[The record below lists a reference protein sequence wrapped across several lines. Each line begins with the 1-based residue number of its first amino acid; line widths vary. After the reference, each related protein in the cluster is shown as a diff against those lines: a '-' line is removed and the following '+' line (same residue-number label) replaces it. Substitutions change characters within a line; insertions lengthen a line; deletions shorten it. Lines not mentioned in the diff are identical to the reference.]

1 MMLEAVLTDSD
12 FSDGKLSELT
22 PCRLVLAHA
31 ILSDDGRSA
40 AQTLFEIAL
49 RVAQDFPE
57 LHVGVLNCL
66 DYPELAERLPVY
78 VSEFGTQFAALIFI
92 PDGDPHFTAA
102 VYEEDAESFYFWVL
116 GILLARYRPAT
127 TREEIIVRVAYD
139 LMHEPVPDFMGER
152 WDDVELRK
160 NAINAARDALAPL
173 LGDARNHAHQSKQTP
188 RAQPTDTCT
197 IGSVRAR
204 AKPAGTG
211 NMLTNAATARS

>member
-1 MMLEAVLTDSD
+1 MMVGAVLTNSD
-12 FSDGKLSELT
+12 FSDGKLLKLT
-22 PCRLVLAHA
+22 PCTLVLAHA
-31 ILSDDGRSA
+31 NLSAGDRSA
-40 AQTLFEIAL
+40 AQTLLETAL

-57 LHVGVLNCL
+57 LQVGLLNCL

-92 PDGDPHFTAA
+92 PDADPHFTAA
-102 VYEEDAESFYFWVL
+102 AYEEDAESFYFWVL

-139 LMHEPVPDFMGER
+139 LVHEPVPEFTGER

-173 LGDARNHAHQSKQTP
+173 YEECPNSHVPILSGRRIPIRHK
-188 RAQPTDTCT
+188 
-197 IGSVRAR
+197 
-204 AKPAGTG
+204 
-211 NMLTNAATARS
+211 